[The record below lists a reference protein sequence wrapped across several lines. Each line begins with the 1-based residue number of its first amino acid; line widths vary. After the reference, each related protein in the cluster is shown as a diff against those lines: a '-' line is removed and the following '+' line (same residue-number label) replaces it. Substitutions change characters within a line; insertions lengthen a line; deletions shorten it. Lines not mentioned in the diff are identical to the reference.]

1 MPGVSQLLFGLFG
14 RHENNNDGS
23 TIYNVL
29 LPKHGDSGAWQRY
42 GLALRVY
49 LLSKTRF
56 KRKLPGTGS
65 DFLTISSCPGPLF
78 AILVRQLP
86 KHRGGPVQL
95 GRPTEQGRKPSL
107 LR

>member
-42 GLALRVY
+42 GLALRLY
-49 LLSKTRF
+49 LLSNTRF
-56 KRKLPGTGS
+56 ERKLPGTGC
-65 DFLTISSCPGPLF
+65 DFVTIGGLFRAIGQARPGS
-78 AILVRQLP
+78 AQRD
-86 KHRGGPVQL
+86 RCGGAD
-95 GRPTEQGRKPSL
+95 G
-107 LR
+107 LRSGPA